1 MPRVEVAILHARASS
16 ENVPRL
22 FLLLLD
28 FFFRVLISSSLYI
41 TQNVDFD
48 VGADGNEARMQILPV
63 SENIFSVFNTIW
75 SITVG

>member
-1 MPRVEVAILHARASS
+1 MHARASS
-16 ENVPRL
+16 ENVPIL
-22 FLLLLD
+22 ASSS

-41 TQNVDFD
+41 TQNLDFD

-63 SENIFSVFNTIW
+63 SENFFSISYTIW

>member
-1 MPRVEVAILHARASS
+1 MSSLHARASS
-16 ENVPRL
+16 ENVPI

-41 TQNVDFD
+41 TQNLDFD

-63 SENIFSVFNTIW
+63 SENFFSISYTIW